1 MRAAELQFD
10 MVVRGAIAVFAKF
23 GVDVK
28 ALYPT
33 GDEVKIYL
41 PTPNKVYSLLN

>member
-1 MRAAELQFD
+1 M
-10 MVVRGAIAVFAKF
+10 RGAESRLEIAVRDATAIFAKF